1 MYLQQPWMICRRQ
14 ANRNR
19 KCHALSLQI
28 CGHHSVH
35 FQSILAVWIRR
46 NMPVG
51 MIHRDLIMSPTHLA
65 HHVKKNPSDYW
76 RKSFWNFCSSQ
87 KVGSW
92 IWTQWVKDEK
102 LSVKEEFL
110 YLGRRS
116 FKCEA
121 ETANLRY
128 YKCFGRRWAYW
139 KKEQKFG
146 AMEVSP

>member
-1 MYLQQPWMICRRQ
+1 MDDLPSTSQSKPKMPRIVTANLRSSFRPFSVYIGGMDSQEYASWNDSPGSYNVTDPFSSSRQEKSLGLLTQKFLELLQQS
-14 ANRNR
+14 
-19 KCHALSLQI
+19 KS
-28 CGHHSVH
+28 G
-35 FQSILAVWIRR
+35 IL
-46 NMPVG
+46 
-51 MIHRDLIMSPTHLA
+51 DLNTVSKRWEIVS
-65 HHVKKNPSDYW
+65 
-76 RKSFWNFCSSQ
+76 
-87 KVGSW
+87 
-92 IWTQWVKDEK
+92 
-102 LSVKEEFL
+102 EEFL